1 MRGKSK
7 DLKKIM
13 LYLHCTKN
21 KPGLDRKIV
30 WIQLFTYRCLFWRVS
45 YWLVKFKFCWNKWT
59 FTHLIFNYEVDV
71 LFRRNFLDWKI
82 EPIFK
87 STKQPKTDRLLGRSL
102 KQKQT
107 YAVRSMHATFQSTR
121 TFLNHTLLS
130 PNKEVIRLNTY
141 ANTSYFLCDP

>member
-1 MRGKSK
+1 MNEQQIWMRGKSK

-30 WIQLFTYRCLFWRVS
+30 LIQLFTYRCLFWRVS

-59 FTHLIFNYEVDV
+59 FRHLIFNYEVDV

-87 STKQPKTDRLLGRSL
+87 STKQPKPIVYSVAVWNKNKRMQYGVCTLPSNPLEHFWIIRYLV
-102 KQKQT
+102 QT
-107 YAVRSMHATFQSTR
+107 
-121 TFLNHTLLS
+121 
-130 PNKEVIRLNTY
+130 KK
-141 ANTSYFLCDP
+141 